1 MGMEEE
7 WLTLKDNQAWQMCSE
22 EWQDQLKA
30 MEAQI
35 WTSETWEAFL
45 ELRGRRAGLLSALR
59 VMETLLVEEEVEVPK
74 YY

>member
-7 WLTLKDNQAWQMCSE
+7 WLALKDNQAWQTCKE
-22 EWQDQLKA
+22 EWQAQLKA
-30 MEAQI
+30 METQV
-35 WTSETWEAFL
+35 WTLETWEAFL

-59 VMETLLVEEEVEVPK
+59 VMETLLIEEEVEVPK